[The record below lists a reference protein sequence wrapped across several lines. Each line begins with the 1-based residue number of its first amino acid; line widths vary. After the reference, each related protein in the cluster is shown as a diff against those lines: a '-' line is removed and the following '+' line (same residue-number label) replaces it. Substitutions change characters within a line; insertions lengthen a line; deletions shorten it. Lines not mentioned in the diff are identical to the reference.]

1 MEREYLNSFIL
12 ELDPAEAVKKVLY
25 PEYDLAVMAAQPCC
39 YTSVI
44 IATATTPAPVYTY
57 VFTTG

>member
-1 MEREYLNSFIL
+1 MERKCLNSFIL

-25 PEYDLAVMAAQPCC
+25 PEYDLAVIAAQPCC
-39 YTSVI
+39 CTTVI
-44 IATATTPAPVYTY
+44 IATATPVPVYTY